1 MILESGV
8 MSQSLPT
15 SAQPARNKPRPFRHA
30 VFRGLGVLLP
40 PLLTIVILAW
50 IYNTIATN
58 VLGPIESR
66 VRYYVAWAIEDVR
79 TQLPNARAT
88 AEANIWDSDDGRFAQ
103 LPTREYIP
111 KEIYDG
117 AVANGQELDGKPPR
131 TGFEFYQVYVEA
143 NYLRSIVV
151 VPVFLCVFVLVLY
164 FFGKF
169 LAAGIGRVFWNL
181 FERLILQL
189 PLVRNVYSSVKQVT
203 DLMFSDN
210 DIQFNRVVAI
220 EYPRKGAWSIGFVT
234 GEGLADIRTA
244 ANEPVL
250 NVFVPSSP
258 MPLTG
263 WTLIIPRSEVV
274 DLEMTID
281 QACQFL
287 ISCGVVVPQQQLVAL
302 FEKQRPFPGMGQNG
316 AGQGLLERKE
326 DQVSEKDE

>member
-1 MILESGV
+1 
-8 MSQSLPT
+8 MSEGLPT
-15 SAQPARNKPRPFRHA
+15 NVTPARGKPRPFRHA

-40 PLLTIVILAW
+40 PLLTIVILVW
-50 IYNTIATN
+50 IYNTIKTN
-58 VLGPIESR
+58 VLAPVESS
-66 VRYYVAWAIEDVR
+66 VRYSVAWAIEDVR
-79 TQLPNARAT
+79 GELFNPRAT
-88 AEANIWDSDDGRFAQ
+88 TEANVWESDSGRYAQ

-111 KEIYDG
+111 EEVYDVVLASG
-117 AVANGQELDGKPPR
+117 RKLGVDPPR
-131 TGFEFYQVYVEA
+131 SGFEFYQLYVEVE
-143 NYLRSIVV
+143 YLRTYVV

-203 DLMFSDN
+203 DLMFSDT
-210 DIQFNRVVAI
+210 DVQFNRVVAI

-244 ANEPVL
+244 ANEPML

-274 DLEMTID
+274 DLDLTID

-287 ISCGVVVPQQQLVAL
+287 ISCGVVVPQQQMVAL

-316 AGQGLLERKE
+316 AGQGLLERRE
-326 DQVSEKDE
+326 DVVEGSEE